1 MVSLSTVFIFPPPLS
16 YLYPPLSYLYPPP
29 ILPVSPPYPTCIPP
43 LSYLYPPPI
52 LPVSLLPY
60 PTCIPPPLSY
70 LYPSPFLPVSLSF
83 PTCIPPLSYLYPFP
97 TCIPPP
103 LSSPILPLVEVYSG
117 RWQVPLPQ
125 LRVLQT
131 ALCSF
136 VQASACFPSDCE
148 HVCYTLSSL
157 ALSAFELLLFLNRN
171 KILQDPLKTIL
182 DSFQECFSQ
191 LERHQNIHLLQ
202 VGQIIRE
209 KGPWTNPILQAILK
223 DSQLPRDEVD
233 RYLGSEVPVFFELRV
248 RYLLSSEMFT
258 EAVVL
263 AKTCSQHPV
272 AGRHLFFRQAYLTCL
287 LKMSDIDGKDAV
299 DIVCNTESEESD
311 ETLLAL
317 CTAFLSQQ
325 LHRGD
330 LYCMWDLVFIW
341 SRLRLRVNPS
351 KQAFLE
357 ESHRLL
363 LSATNIRS
371 IFSFIRVILA
381 ELGKDGLQFCVE
393 LCTHALQTNPCDAAT
408 MSLIYKTVA
417 YLLPNDLEVCRACAL
432 LVFFLERTV
441 EAYKTVF
448 LLYTH
453 PDQEYHVEAG
463 PIGNHIRFEILQ
475 TLKRGLYFDPEFW
488 NLLNL
493 RTNCLKLMSEK
504 KAALARMM
512 MEDDGWVVREDTSQD
527 SEDPSKVTENSPQKT
542 QDTPTVSGDI
552 RQTPGDGTLQENEN
566 SPLAYR
572 CSLCNKVFKGKR
584 VIAHAMYH
592 FRRDQCMFCRMLF
605 KNDLLAMM
613 HLSQHIDKLKKGNL
627 PPDIEEVREN
637 CKAGMS
643 DTLSTDSQPSPD
655 TKLATEESEGKQSTQ
670 RVNGQRGRRRVKV
683 EGTEG
688 DEEENPC
695 SSAKTMEDNTES
707 QAVSVTQDRLSV
719 SPLETSVQ
727 GKETPGICPV
737 EGCTEIFTGKRR
749 SLLGHILDDHRGD
762 AKPLETT
769 FLHGNGK
776 CNICKKP
783 VLTLQHYQHHILWHK
798 GIPRHPCLHDG
809 CKARFSAATEM
820 RNHAKTHQPLLAV
833 CCFPGCRER
842 LACLPELNRHE
853 QEHYRLPKEGK
864 DESVS
869 STRVTNTTSVNVIKP
884 DKDPRTT
891 DPSPVSLKVTNTL
904 RKLQVKRK
912 PCVGK
917 KMDAPN
923 TPRSLKTSTVS
934 KSKKCDPRNHK
945 PATPKPPT
953 NTPKP
958 PTNTPKPPTNTPKP
972 PTNTPKTPIKEE
984 AKNSTFFGKIN
995 NRPYIRPPPT
1005 AYLDERYTTMPKR
1018 RKEMSWTPRFSPT
1031 RPDLVVEA
1039 SGTTATPSV
1048 RRQRCA
1054 KCFLSFD
1061 SGEELQTHVSLKK
1074 CATLFGFDSDE
1085 DSKYKIVTC
1094 C

>member
-16 YLYPPLSYLYPPP
+16 YLYPPYRTC
-29 ILPVSPPYPTCIPP
+29 IPPYPTCIPP
-43 LSYLYPPPI
+43 YPTCIPPFPTCI
-52 LPVSLLPY
+52 PPF

-70 LYPSPFLPVSLSF
+70 LYP
-83 PTCIPPLSYLYPFP
+83 
-97 TCIPPP
+97 
-103 LSSPILPLVEVYSG
+103 SPILPLVEVYSG

-408 MSLIYKTVA
+408 KSLIYKTVA

-504 KAALARMM
+504 KYNSLVNPKVTESAHTPKVTPR
-512 MEDDGWVVREDTSQD
+512 VPEDTSQD

-643 DTLSTDSQPSPD
+643 DTPGRST
-655 TKLATEESEGKQSTQ
+655 
-670 RVNGQRGRRRVKV
+670 QRGRRGRKRIPFL
-683 EGTEG
+683 E
-688 DEEENPC
+688 EEENPC

-869 STRVTNTTSVNVIKP
+869 STLVTNTTSVNKQRVIKEP
-884 DKDPRTT
+884 
-891 DPSPVSLKVTNTL
+891 
-904 RKLQVKRK
+904 
-912 PCVGK
+912 VGK
-917 KMDAPN
+917 EPRKTSKKPVTSKTSGPEKHVNEVTEVVGSKSKEEGDKPLVEPSDSTASSVCDQKMVN
-923 TPRSLKTSTVS
+923 GHLKDLTKESTVS
-934 KSKKCDPRNHK
+934 KSKKCDSRNHK

>member
-1 MVSLSTVFIFPPPLS
+1 MAEEEIEFELKGFKKELESLFVTNSSEEYGLQS
-16 YLYPPLSYLYPPP
+16 KLYC
-29 ILPVSPPYPTCIPP
+29 VRFCK
-43 LSYLYPPPI
+43 
-52 LPVSLLPY
+52 
-60 PTCIPPPLSY
+60 
-70 LYPSPFLPVSLSF
+70 
-83 PTCIPPLSYLYPFP
+83 
-97 TCIPPP
+97 
-103 LSSPILPLVEVYSG
+103 LVEVYSG

-125 LRVLQT
+125 LQVLQT

-171 KILQDPLKTIL
+171 KILQDPLKNIL

-287 LKMSDIDGKDAV
+287 WKMSDIDGKDAV

-330 LYCMWDLVFIW
+330 MYFTWDLVFIW
-341 SRLRLRVNPS
+341 SRLHLRVNPS

-357 ESHRLL
+357 ESHRLM

-381 ELGKDGLQFCVE
+381 EVNGLQFCVE
-393 LCTHALQTNPCDAAT
+393 LCTHALQTNPCDAST
-408 MSLIYKTVA
+408 KSLIYKTVA

-504 KAALARMM
+504 KAALYNSLVTPKVTESAHTPKVTPRVP
-512 MEDDGWVVREDTSQD
+512 EETSQD
-527 SEDPSKVTENSPQKT
+527 PKDASKVTENSPQET
-542 QDTPTVSGDI
+542 QDTPKFTKDTPTVSGDI
-552 RQTPGDGTLQENEN
+552 GQNPRGGTPQENEKN
-566 SPLAYR
+566 PLAYR

-627 PPDIEEVREN
+627 ASDIEEVREN

-643 DTLSTDSQPSPD
+643 DTKLRSTNRLSTDSQPSPE
-655 TKLATEESEGKQSTQ
+655 TKLTTEESEGKQSTQ
-670 RVNGQRGRRRVKV
+670 RVNGQRGRRRFKV
-683 EGTEG
+683 ERTEG
-688 DEEENPC
+688 DEEEKPC
-695 SSAKTMEDNTES
+695 SSAKTMEDKTES

-719 SPLETSVQ
+719 ERPLEISVQ
-727 GKETPGICPV
+727 GKETPGGCPV

-749 SLLGHILDDHRGD
+749 SLLGHILDDHCGD
-762 AKPLETT
+762 AKPLETM
-769 FLHGNGK
+769 FRQGNGK

-783 VLTLQHYQHHILWHK
+783 VFTLQHYQHHTVWHK

-820 RNHAKTHQPLLAV
+820 RNHTKTHQPLLAV
-833 CCFPGCRER
+833 CCFPGCQER

-864 DESVS
+864 DESVF
-869 STRVTNTTSVNVIKP
+869 STLLTNNTSVKVIKQ
-884 DKDPRTT
+884 
-891 DPSPVSLKVTNTL
+891 PVSKEPRKTSKKPVKSKTSGPEKHVNKVTELLGSKDKEVVESISKEEDN
-904 RKLQVKRK
+904 K
-912 PCVGK
+912 PLVETSHSTASSVCEQ
-917 KMDAPN
+917 KMVNGHLKEITEESPKYQK
-923 TPRSLKTSTVS
+923 SLKTSTVS
-934 KSKKCDPRNHK
+934 KSKKCEPQNHK
-945 PATPKPPT
+945 PASPKTPS
-953 NTPKP
+953 NTPQ
-958 PTNTPKPPTNTPKP
+958 TPS
-972 PTNTPKTPIKEE
+972 NTPKTSIKEE
-984 AKNSTFFGKIN
+984 AKNSTFFGKIK

-1018 RKEMSWTPRFSPT
+1018 RKEMSWTPHFSPML
-1031 RPDLVVEA
+1031 PDLVVEA
-1039 SGTTATPSV
+1039 SGTTATPLV
-1048 RRQRCA
+1048 HRQRCA
-1054 KCFLSFD
+1054 KCFLSFN
-1061 SGEELQTHVSLKK
+1061 SGEELQTHLSLKK
-1074 CATLFGFDSDE
+1074 CTNLFGFDSDE
-1085 DSKYKIVTC
+1085 DSK
-1094 C
+1094 

>member
-1 MVSLSTVFIFPPPLS
+1 MAEEEIEFELKGFKKELESLFVTNSSEEYGLQS
-16 YLYPPLSYLYPPP
+16 KLYC
-29 ILPVSPPYPTCIPP
+29 VRFCK
-43 LSYLYPPPI
+43 
-52 LPVSLLPY
+52 
-60 PTCIPPPLSY
+60 
-70 LYPSPFLPVSLSF
+70 
-83 PTCIPPLSYLYPFP
+83 
-97 TCIPPP
+97 
-103 LSSPILPLVEVYSG
+103 LVEVYSG

-125 LRVLQT
+125 LQVLQT

-171 KILQDPLKTIL
+171 KILQDPLKNIL

-287 LKMSDIDGKDAV
+287 WKMSDIDGKDAV

-330 LYCMWDLVFIW
+330 MYFTWDLVFIW
-341 SRLRLRVNPS
+341 SRLHLRVNPS

-357 ESHRLL
+357 ESHRLM

-381 ELGKDGLQFCVE
+381 EVNGLQFCVE
-393 LCTHALQTNPCDAAT
+393 LCTHALQTNPCDAST
-408 MSLIYKTVA
+408 KSLIYKTVA

-504 KAALARMM
+504 KAALETPLATGG
-512 MEDDGWVVREDTSQD
+512 EETSTA
-527 SEDPSKVTENSPQKT
+527 EDP
-542 QDTPTVSGDI
+542 DTPTVSGDI
-552 RQTPGDGTLQENEN
+552 GQNPRGGTPQENEKN
-566 SPLAYR
+566 PLAYR

-627 PPDIEEVREN
+627 ASDIEEVREN

-643 DTLSTDSQPSPD
+643 DTKLRSTNRLSTDSQPSPE
-655 TKLATEESEGKQSTQ
+655 TKLTTEESEGKQSTQ
-670 RVNGQRGRRRVKV
+670 RVNGQRGRRRFKV

-688 DEEENPC
+688 DEEEKPC

-719 SPLETSVQ
+719 ERPLEISVQ
-727 GKETPGICPV
+727 GKETPGGCPV

-749 SLLGHILDDHRGD
+749 SLLGHILDDHRSD
-762 AKPLETT
+762 AKPLETM
-769 FLHGNGK
+769 FRQGNGK

-783 VLTLQHYQHHILWHK
+783 VLTLQHYQHHIVWHK

-820 RNHAKTHQPLLAV
+820 RNHTKTHQPLLAV
-833 CCFPGCRER
+833 CCFPGCQER

-864 DESVS
+864 DESVF
-869 STRVTNTTSVNVIKP
+869 STLLTNNTSVKVIKQSSSVCEQ
-884 DKDPRTT
+884 KMVNGHLKEITEE
-891 DPSPVSLKVTNTL
+891 SPKYQ
-904 RKLQVKRK
+904 K
-912 PCVGK
+912 
-917 KMDAPN
+917 
-923 TPRSLKTSTVS
+923 SLKTSTVS
-934 KSKKCDPRNHK
+934 KSKKCEPRNHK
-945 PATPKPPT
+945 PASPQTPS
-953 NTPKP
+953 
-958 PTNTPKPPTNTPKP
+958 
-972 PTNTPKTPIKEE
+972 NTPKTPIKEE
-984 AKNSTFFGKIN
+984 AKNSTFFGKIK

-1018 RKEMSWTPRFSPT
+1018 RKEMSWTPHFSPML
-1031 RPDLVVEA
+1031 PDLVVEA
-1039 SGTTATPSV
+1039 SGTTATPLV
-1048 RRQRCA
+1048 HRRRCA
-1054 KCFLSFD
+1054 KCFLSFN
-1061 SGEELQTHVSLKK
+1061 SGEELQTHLSLKK
-1074 CATLFGFDSDE
+1074 CTNLFGFDSDE
-1085 DSKYKIVTC
+1085 DSK
-1094 C
+1094 